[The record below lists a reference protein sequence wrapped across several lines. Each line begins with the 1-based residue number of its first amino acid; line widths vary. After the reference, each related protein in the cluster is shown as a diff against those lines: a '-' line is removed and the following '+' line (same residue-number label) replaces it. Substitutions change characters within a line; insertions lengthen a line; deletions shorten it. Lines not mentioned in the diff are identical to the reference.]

1 MQPKITY
8 TYGPDG
14 RVVSAHVSGLVGKAD
29 VRNNTATKEKT
40 K

>member
-1 MQPKITY
+1 MEPKITY

-14 RVVSAHVSGLVGKAD
+14 RVVSAHVSGLVGTATP
-29 VRNNTATKEKT
+29 RFNTAIKEKS